1 MHSETSNQPAAQQ
14 GAKRVRG
21 NYLSKARM
29 SALVSSWIFA
39 GLVAEAG
46 LICGLWFRWRL
57 FRSFPDPLATPDSW
71 SYLTGTF
78 GLLENGRF
86 DLFSLRT
93 PGFPLLTWITLVVFR
108 SFAALNLVH
117 GALTLLSAFAVAF
130 VVRAFDGKWLL
141 AALVF
146 TLLALNS
153 HLLFWEHFLMTEGSF
168 HALFTLALCAT
179 ALAIL
184 KPTIGR
190 AAIAGA
196 LTAITVLIRPQGLFL
211 APLMLLALIWSG
223 WRLGRRKIV
232 SVFGAAAVGLILL
245 LGGWSTRNFFVH
257 GFFGLSNIGP
267 LQIFGVS
274 ARWIDLESPRLAE
287 DKALI
292 ADSIRLYR
300 SMPEDLGWAQY
311 APDGPAVI
319 IARKYGNDERRRD
332 EVFNALA
339 REAILHHPFAFIQ
352 RGLST
357 SYRMMTTKVGDIYY
371 DFAQVISWDREW
383 DELANHFQV
392 NKYRAALD
400 QARFPMSERERTFT
414 QDVVPIIAWHNVF
427 IRMSLVSVLLAL
439 MALPFL
445 SGRLRVATAL
455 SAVSVVLLVLSAGFL
470 SDAENRYLA
479 AIHGSSILAGALA
492 LTGLF
497 ERWRKRGQKN
507 FA

>member
-1 MHSETSNQPAAQQ
+1 M
-14 GAKRVRG
+14 
-21 NYLSKARM
+21 
-29 SALVSSWIFA
+29 
-39 GLVAEAG
+39 VAEAG
-46 LICGLWFRWRL
+46 LVCGLWFRWL
-57 FRSFPDPLATPDSW
+57 FFRSFPDPVATPDSW
-71 SYLTGTF
+71 SYLTGTY

-117 GALTLLSAFAVAF
+117 GALNLLSAFAVAYVIRVF
-130 VVRAFDGKWLL
+130 GGKWLF

-146 TLLALNS
+146 TLLVLNS

-168 HALFTLALCAT
+168 HAFFTLALCAT

-190 AAIAGA
+190 AAIAGT

-211 APLMLLALIWSG
+211 APLLLLALICSG
-223 WRLGRRKIV
+223 WQFGRRKMLSLI
-232 SVFGAAAVGLILL
+232 GAASVGLILL
-245 LGGWSTRNFFVH
+245 LGGWSARNLFVH

-274 ARWIDLESPRLAE
+274 ARRIDLESPLLAE

-300 SMPEDLGWAQY
+300 SMPEDLGWVQY

-357 SYRMMTTKVGDIYY
+357 SYRMLTTKVGDIYY
-371 DFAQVISWDREW
+371 DFAQIVSWDREC

-392 NKYRAALD
+392 NKYRVSLN
-400 QARFPMSERERTFT
+400 QARFPMSDRERTFT
-414 QDVVPIIAWHNVF
+414 QDVVPIIAWQNVF
-427 IRMSLVSVLLAL
+427 IRMSLVSALFAL
-439 MALPFL
+439 MALPLL
-445 SGRLRVATAL
+445 SGPLPLATAL

-479 AIHGSSILAGALA
+479 VIHGGSVLAGALA

-497 ERWRKRGQKN
+497 ERWQKRGQKN
-507 FA
+507 LA